1 MKVLVTGGAGFI
13 GSHLIEKLL
22 KDKNIKKVII
32 LDICI
37 NGKKNIKHLI
47 KNKRVL
53 LYKKDIRKI
62 TSKEKFFK
70 NINCVFH
77 LAAIADIVPSIE
89 NPSDYYSTNVNGTL
103 NILEAMRNFKIK
115 KIVYAAS
122 SSCYGIPKKYPTK
135 EKSQVEFKF
144 PYALTK
150 YAGEQLI
157 VHWSNVYKLK
167 YMSLRLFNVYGL
179 RSRTTGA
186 YGAVMGVF
194 LKQKLENKPLT
205 IVGNGKQTRDFVNV
219 KDVVE
224 AFYKS
229 YKSKYYNKIINIASS
244 RPVRVE
250 YLAKLI
256 SNKFSYVP
264 KRPGEPDKSH
274 ANINLA
280 KKILKWKP
288 RVKFENGVKELMKNI
303 HYWKD
308 APLWNKNKIKKAT
321 KIWFDNLK

>member
-1 MKVLVTGGAGFI
+1 MKVLVSGGAGFI
-13 GSHLIEKLL
+13 GSHLVERLL
-22 KDKNIKKVII
+22 EDKKIKQIVI
-32 LDICI
+32 LDIFKLGKRNI
-37 NGKKNIKHLI
+37 NHLI

-62 TSKEKFFK
+62 SSKDKIFRNVK
-70 NINCVFH
+70 CIFH
-77 LAAIADIVPSIE
+77 LAAIADIVPSIV
-89 NPSDYYSTNVNGTL
+89 NPDEYYNTNVNGTL
-103 NILEAMRNFKIK
+103 NMLEAMRKFNIK
-115 KIVYAAS
+115 RIVYAAS
-122 SSCYGIPKKYPTK
+122 SSCYGIPKKYPTD
-135 EKSQVEFKF
+135 EKNDVEFKF

-157 VHWSNVYKLK
+157 VHWSNVYNIE
-167 YMSLRLFNVYGL
+167 YISLRLFNVYGL

-194 LKQKLENKPLT
+194 LKQKLSNKPLT
-205 IVGNGKQTRDFVNV
+205 IVGTGDQTRDFVNV

-229 YKSKYYNKIINIASS
+229 FKIKNYNKILNIGSS
-244 RPVRVE
+244 RPIKVK
-250 YLAKLI
+250 YLAKLM

-280 KKILKWKP
+280 KKILNWVPK
-288 RVKFENGVKELMKNI
+288 VKFEEGVKELIKNI
-303 HYWKD
+303 NYWKD
-308 APLWNKNKIKKAT
+308 APLWDKNKIKKAT

>member
-1 MKVLVTGGAGFI
+1 MNVLVTGGAGFI
-13 GSHLIEKLL
+13 GSHLVERLL
-22 KDKNIKKVII
+22 KDRKIKKVII
-32 LDICI
+32 LDICKS
-37 NGKKNIKHLI
+37 GKRNIQHLL
-47 KNKRVL
+47 KNKRVY
-53 LYKKDIRKI
+53 LYKKDVRKVS
-62 TSKEKFFK
+62 SKDKIFK
-70 NINCVFH
+70 DVRCVFH
-77 LAAIADIVPSIE
+77 LAAIADIVPSIV
-89 NPSDYYSTNVNGTL
+89 NPDEYYHTNVNGTL
-103 NILEAMRNFKIK
+103 NILEAMRNFKISN
-115 KIVYAAS
+115 IVYAAS
-122 SSCYGIPKKYPTK
+122 SSCYGIPKNYPTSEK
-135 EKSQVEFKF
+135 EPVDFKF

-157 VHWSNVYKLK
+157 IHWSTVYKIK
-167 YMSLRLFNVYGL
+167 YISLRLFNVYGL

-194 LKQKLENKPLT
+194 LKQKLENKALT
-205 IVGNGKQTRDFVNV
+205 IVGNGEQTRDFVNV

-229 YKSKYYNKIINIASS
+229 FTSKIKNKIINIGSS
-244 RPVRVE
+244 RPIKVK
-250 YLAKLI
+250 YLAKLM

-264 KRPGEPDKSH
+264 RRPGEPDKSH

-288 RVKFENGVKELMKNI
+288 KVKFEDGVKELIKNI

-308 APLWNKNKIKKAT
+308 APLWDKDKIKKAT